1 MRIVRKVE
9 TKDTEPRNFIKD
21 KLCAIGLADVSNMM
35 QPCNIGTLG
44 MMMLHSVT
52 PQILTLLILFSLQC
66 SQDVSEVGIKYV
78 QPVQVV
84 PVGQPIPAVQAQS
97 SGYQYTVPLAQQTQQ
112 VDRDYH
118 VASHSVPTHSFGPP
132 ATPSFNSHIGSSYNQ
147 IQGSNLQN
155 QPIGSSQIVIGSSHD
170 NPVDTSSS
178 YSSSYNT
185 PITHYTGPKATNSY
199 SISKIDS
206 QTNLYQP
213 LPGQDNLYQTSFTEV
228 TEVKKPQEQQRPVRS
243 GRLDECYCVPVAQ
256 CPADKILGNAPVK
269 DYSSLI
275 NPRVKNPD
283 IDITASLGR
292 SGLDEELLEDEDED
306 KDEDTEATTELAEDT
321 TITEVTR
328 KRRQNEDQE
337 PLLEQRLSNSFNPEA
352 AEDLQASSRLVTSEL
367 ELSEEEQKLLMKIKE
382 KKKELRKKE
391 RKEKK
396 DSEKVEIEIP
406 SNNSDIED
414 LESEDKSFDSISS
427 FTGDVT
433 NKVGAVGD
441 NVKSGVS
448 VSLRYMDQF

>member
-1 MRIVRKVE
+1 M
-9 TKDTEPRNFIKD
+9 
-21 KLCAIGLADVSNMM
+21 
-35 QPCNIGTLG
+35 
-44 MMMLHSVT
+44 
-52 PQILTLLILFSLQC
+52 
-66 SQDVSEVGIKYV
+66 GIQYV

-97 SGYQYTVPLAQQTQQ
+97 SGYQYTVPLAQQPQQ

-118 VASHSVPTHSFGPP
+118 VTSHSVPTHSFGPP
-132 ATPSFNSHIGSSYNQ
+132 ATPSFNSHLGSSYNQ
-147 IQGSNLQN
+147 IRGSNLQN

-170 NPVDTSSS
+170 SPVDTSSS

-206 QTNLYQP
+206 QTKLYQP

-228 TEVKKPQEQQRPVRS
+228 TEVKKPQEQKRPVRS

-256 CPADKILGNAPVK
+256 CPADKILGNTPVK

-292 SGLDEELLEDEDED
+292 SGLDEELLEDED

-337 PLLEQRLSNSFNPEA
+337 PLLEQRLSNSFNPEV
-352 AEDLQASSRLVTSEL
+352 AEDLQASSRLVSSEL

-396 DSEKVEIEIP
+396 DSEKGETEIT

-448 VSLRYMDQF
+448 VSL

>member
-1 MRIVRKVE
+1 M
-9 TKDTEPRNFIKD
+9 
-21 KLCAIGLADVSNMM
+21 
-35 QPCNIGTLG
+35 
-44 MMMLHSVT
+44 
-52 PQILTLLILFSLQC
+52 
-66 SQDVSEVGIKYV
+66 GIQYV

-97 SGYQYTVPLAQQTQQ
+97 SGYQYTVPLAQQPQQ

-118 VASHSVPTHSFGPP
+118 VTSHSVPTHSFGPP
-132 ATPSFNSHIGSSYNQ
+132 ATPSFNTHLGSSYNQ
-147 IQGSNLQN
+147 IRGSNLQN

-170 NPVDTSSS
+170 SPVDTSSS

-206 QTNLYQP
+206 QTKLYQP

-228 TEVKKPQEQQRPVRS
+228 TEVKKPQEQKRPVRS

-292 SGLDEELLEDEDED
+292 SGLDEELLEDED

-337 PLLEQRLSNSFNPEA
+337 PLLEQRLSNSFNPEV
-352 AEDLQASSRLVTSEL
+352 AEDLQASSRLVSSEL

-396 DSEKVEIEIP
+396 DSEKGETEIT

-448 VSLRYMDQF
+448 VSL

>member
-1 MRIVRKVE
+1 M
-9 TKDTEPRNFIKD
+9 
-21 KLCAIGLADVSNMM
+21 
-35 QPCNIGTLG
+35 
-44 MMMLHSVT
+44 
-52 PQILTLLILFSLQC
+52 
-66 SQDVSEVGIKYV
+66 SEVGIQYV

-97 SGYQYTVPLAQQTQQ
+97 SGYQYTVPLAQQPQQ

-118 VASHSVPTHSFGPP
+118 VTSHSVPTHSFGPP
-132 ATPSFNSHIGSSYNQ
+132 ATPSFNSHLGSSYNQ
-147 IQGSNLQN
+147 IRGSNLQN

-170 NPVDTSSS
+170 SPVDTSSS

-206 QTNLYQP
+206 QTKLYQP

-228 TEVKKPQEQQRPVRS
+228 TEVKKPQEQKRPVRS

-256 CPADKILGNAPVK
+256 CPADKILGNTPVK

-292 SGLDEELLEDEDED
+292 SGLDEELLEDED

-337 PLLEQRLSNSFNPEA
+337 PLLEQRLSNSFNPEV
-352 AEDLQASSRLVTSEL
+352 AEDLQASSRLVSSEL

-396 DSEKVEIEIP
+396 DSEKGETEIT

-448 VSLRYMDQF
+448 VSLWSMDQFLDMFM

>member
-1 MRIVRKVE
+1 M
-9 TKDTEPRNFIKD
+9 
-21 KLCAIGLADVSNMM
+21 
-35 QPCNIGTLG
+35 
-44 MMMLHSVT
+44 
-52 PQILTLLILFSLQC
+52 
-66 SQDVSEVGIKYV
+66 GIKYV

-97 SGYQYTVPLAQQTQQ
+97 SGYQYTVPLAQQPHQ

-118 VASHSVPTHSFGPP
+118 VSPHSVPTHSFGPP
-132 ATPSFNSHIGSSYNQ
+132 ATSSFNTQFGSSYNQ
-147 IQGSNLQN
+147 FQGSNLQN

-170 NPVDTSSS
+170 NPVDTLSS
-178 YSSSYNT
+178 YSSSSYNT

-199 SISKIDS
+199 SISKIDT
-206 QTNLYQP
+206 QKNLYQP

-228 TEVKKPQEQQRPVRS
+228 TEVKKPLQQERPVRS

-292 SGLDEELLEDEDED
+292 SGLDEELLEDEE
-306 KDEDTEATTELAEDT
+306 EAETTEATTEQAEET

-337 PLLEQRLSNSFNPEA
+337 PLLDQRLSNSFDPTK
-352 AEDLQASSRLVTSEL
+352 AEDLQATSRLVTSEL
-367 ELSEEEQKLLMKIKE
+367 ELSEEEEKLLQKIKE

-391 RKEKK
+391 RKEKQ
-396 DSEKVEIEIP
+396 DSKNNEEAIT

-414 LESEDKSFDSISS
+414 LESEDKSFDSLAS

-441 NVKSGVS
+441 NVKTGVS
-448 VSLRYMDQF
+448 VSCKFMNTCSEKFHVSL

>member
-1 MRIVRKVE
+1 M
-9 TKDTEPRNFIKD
+9 
-21 KLCAIGLADVSNMM
+21 
-35 QPCNIGTLG
+35 
-44 MMMLHSVT
+44 
-52 PQILTLLILFSLQC
+52 
-66 SQDVSEVGIKYV
+66 
-78 QPVQVV
+78 
-84 PVGQPIPAVQAQS
+84 GQPIPAVQAQS
-97 SGYQYTVPLAQQTQQ
+97 SGYQYTVPLAQQPQQ

-118 VASHSVPTHSFGPP
+118 VSSHSSPTHSFGPP
-132 ATPSFNSHIGSSYNQ
+132 ATSSFNTNFGSSYNQ

-170 NPVDTSSS
+170 NPVDPLTT

-199 SISKIDS
+199 SISKIDT
-206 QTNLYQP
+206 QKNLYQP

-228 TEVKKPQEQQRPVRS
+228 TEVKKPQEQKRPVRS

-292 SGLDEELLEDEDED
+292 SGLDEELLEDEE
-306 KDEDTEATTELAEDT
+306 EAETTEATTELAEET
-321 TITEVTR
+321 TITEVSR
-328 KRRQNEDQE
+328 KRRQNEEQE
-337 PLLEQRLSNSFNPEA
+337 PLLEQRLSNSFDPTIS
-352 AEDLQASSRLVTSEL
+352 EDLQATSRLVTSEL
-367 ELSEEEQKLLMKIKE
+367 ELSEEEQKLLQKIKE

-391 RKEKK
+391 RKEKQN
-396 DSEKVEIEIP
+396 SEKNKTEVTSI
-406 SNNSDIED
+406 NSDIED
-414 LESEDKSFDSISS
+414 LESEDKSFDSLSS

-448 VSLRYMDQF
+448 VSFRSIN

>member
-1 MRIVRKVE
+1 
-9 TKDTEPRNFIKD
+9 
-21 KLCAIGLADVSNMM
+21 M
-35 QPCNIGTLG
+35 QSDIGTLG
-44 MMMLHSVT
+44 LVMLYLVT
-52 PQILTLLILFSLQC
+52 QHILLITNPHPLQC
-66 SQDVSEVGIKYV
+66 SKDVSEVGIKYV

-97 SGYQYTVPLAQQTQQ
+97 SGYQYTVPLAQQPQQ

-118 VASHSVPTHSFGPP
+118 VSSHSAPTHSFGPP
-132 ATPSFNSHIGSSYNQ
+132 ATSSFNTNFGSSYNQ

-170 NPVDTSSS
+170 NPVDPLTT
-178 YSSSYNT
+178 YSSSYNS

-199 SISKIDS
+199 SISKIDT
-206 QTNLYQP
+206 QKNLYQP
-213 LPGQDNLYQTSFTEV
+213 LPGHDNLYQTSFTEV
-228 TEVKKPQEQQRPVRS
+228 TEVKKPQEQERPVRS

-292 SGLDEELLEDEDED
+292 SGLDEELLEDEE
-306 KDEDTEATTELAEDT
+306 EAETTEATTELAEET

-328 KRRQNEDQE
+328 KRRQNEEQE
-337 PLLEQRLSNSFNPEA
+337 PLLEQRLSNSFNPTLS
-352 AEDLQASSRLVTSEL
+352 EDVQATSRLVTSEL
-367 ELSEEEQKLLMKIKE
+367 ELSEEEQKLLQKIKE

-391 RKEKK
+391 RKEKQN
-396 DSEKVEIEIP
+396 SEKNKTKVT

-414 LESEDKSFDSISS
+414 LESEDKSFDSLSS

-448 VSLRYMDQF
+448 VSFRSINFITCFKRM